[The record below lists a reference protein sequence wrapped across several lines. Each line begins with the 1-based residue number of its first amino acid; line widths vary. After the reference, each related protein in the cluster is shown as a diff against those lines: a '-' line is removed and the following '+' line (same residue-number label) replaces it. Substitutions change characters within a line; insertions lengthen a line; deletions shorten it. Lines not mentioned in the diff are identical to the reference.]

1 MFGVGQVDLYLLD
14 LILVGSISILQKNK
28 PKRRKVKQHS
38 YKV

>member
-14 LILVGSISILQKNK
+14 LILVDSISILQKNK
-28 PKRRKVKQHS
+28 PKRGKVKQHS